1 MLSAGLT
8 DSAWEDT
15 SRRTW
20 ATLTSFAVQTMGLGI
35 LLLLPLIYTQGLPQL
50 KLLTTPIP
58 VPAAAQP
65 PAPAHEQARQAKPQ
79 TNMMGDQIIEP
90 SSVPAEVLRL
100 HESSLPAP
108 ISASELGVVGAT
120 GRHPG
125 GVIGSLGN
133 RANIVQP
140 PPKPAPVSHLPRV
153 SAMMQ
158 GYLVHRVEP
167 LYPPLAKAARIQ
179 GTVHLKAVI
188 SREGMIENLQ
198 VLAGHPMLV
207 TAAVAAVRQWRY
219 RPYILNGEPV
229 EVETEITVNFILAGS

>member
-1 MLSAGLT
+1 VLSAGLT

-20 ATLTSFAVQTMGLGI
+20 ATLTSFVVQVIGLGI
-35 LLLLPLIYTQGLPQL
+35 VLLLPLIYTQGLPQL
-50 KLLTTPIP
+50 KLLTTTIP
-58 VPAAAQP
+58 VPAAAEP
-65 PAPAHEQARQAKPQ
+65 PAPASEQIRQRKPQ
-79 TNMMGDQIIEP
+79 TNMMGDQIVEP

-108 ISASELGVVGAT
+108 ISAGELGVVGAT

-125 GVIGSLGN
+125 GLIGYLGN
-133 RANIVQP
+133 PANIVQP
-140 PPKPAPVSHLPRV
+140 PPKPAPVSHSPRV

-167 LYPPLAKAARIQ
+167 IYPRLAKAARVQ
-179 GTVHLKAVI
+179 GPVHLKAVI
-188 SREGMIENLQ
+188 SKEGTIENLQ
-198 VLAGHPMLV
+198 VLMGHPMLA

-219 RPYILNGEPV
+219 RPYVLNGEPV
-229 EVETEITVNFILAGS
+229 EVETEITVNFILGGS

>member
-1 MLSAGLT
+1 VINPGLI
-8 DSAWEDT
+8 DAAWEDR

-20 ATLTSFAVQTMGLGI
+20 ATVTSFAVQAMGLGI
-35 LLLLPLIYTQGLPQL
+35 LLLLPLIYTQGLPRL

-65 PAPAHEQARQAKPQ
+65 PAPAHAQMQQAKPQ
-79 TNMMGDQIIEP
+79 TNMMGDHLVEP
-90 SSVPAEVLRL
+90 SSVPIDVLRL

-108 ISASELGVVGAT
+108 ISANELGVVGAT

-133 RANIVQP
+133 PDNVVQP
-140 PPKPAPVSHLPRV
+140 PPKPAPVSHPPRV

-167 LYPPLAKAARIQ
+167 IYPALAKAARIQ
-179 GTVHLKAVI
+179 GPVHLKAVI

-198 VLAGHPMLV
+198 VLAGYPMLV

-219 RPYILNGEPV
+219 RPYVLNGEPV

>member
-1 MLSAGLT
+1 VINPGLI
-8 DSAWEDT
+8 DAAWEDR

-20 ATLTSFAVQTMGLGI
+20 ATVTSFAVQAMGLGI
-35 LLLLPLIYTQGLPQL
+35 LLLLPLIYTQGLPRL

-65 PAPAHEQARQAKPQ
+65 PAPAHAQMQQAKPQ
-79 TNMMGDQIIEP
+79 TNMMGDHLVEP
-90 SSVPAEVLRL
+90 SSVPIDVLRL

-133 RANIVQP
+133 PDNVVQP
-140 PPKPAPVSHLPRV
+140 PPKPAPVSHPPRV

-167 LYPPLAKAARIQ
+167 IYPALAKAARIQ
-179 GTVHLKAVI
+179 GPVHLKAVI

-198 VLAGHPMLV
+198 VLAGYPMLV

-219 RPYILNGEPV
+219 RPYVLNGEPV

>member
-8 DSAWEDT
+8 DSTWEDT

-20 ATLTSFAVQTMGLGI
+20 ATVTSFAVQAMGLGI

-50 KLLTTPIP
+50 KLLATPIP
-58 VPAAAQP
+58 VPAGAEP
-65 PAPAHEQARQAKPQ
+65 PAPASEQIRQRKPQ
-79 TNMMGDQIIEP
+79 TNMMGDQIVEP

-108 ISASELGVVGAT
+108 ISPSELGVVGAM
-120 GRHPG
+120 GRNPG

-133 RANIVQP
+133 PANVVQP
-140 PPKPAPVSHLPRV
+140 PPTPVPVAHPPRV

-167 LYPPLAKAARIQ
+167 IYPPLAKAARIQ
-179 GTVHLKAVI
+179 GPVHLKAVI
-188 SREGMIENLQ
+188 SKQGMIENLQ
-198 VLAGHPMLV
+198 VLTGHPMLV
-207 TAAVAAVRQWRY
+207 TAAVAAVRQWHY

>member
-1 MLSAGLT
+1 MINLRLIDA
-8 DSAWEDT
+8 AWEDT

-20 ATLTSFAVQTMGLGI
+20 ATVTSFAVQAMGLGI

-58 VPAAAQP
+58 VPAAAAP
-65 PAPAHEQARQAKPQ
+65 PAPASEQIRQRKLQ
-79 TNMMGDQIIEP
+79 TNMMGDQVLEP

-108 ISASELGVVGAT
+108 ISPRELGVVGAT

-133 RANIVQP
+133 PANIVRP
-140 PPKPAPVSHLPRV
+140 PSQPAPVPHPPRV

-167 LYPPLAKAARIQ
+167 IYPPLAKAARIQ
-179 GTVHLKAVI
+179 GTVHL
-188 SREGMIENLQ
+188 R
-198 VLAGHPMLV
+198 
-207 TAAVAAVRQWRY
+207 R
-219 RPYILNGEPV
+219 
-229 EVETEITVNFILAGS
+229 